1 MATTFCKKH
10 GRIPGSADGKE
21 KDNWHYLLV
30 YHGDSQELIKL
41 REDFGKKC
49 IYLPFE
55 ERLAQATAF
64 CKKHGRSPKAKD
76 DKADY
81 DNWRMLLG
89 SYRDRQEVIALR
101 EQYGN
106 RVALSYE
113 DRLAQATAFCEAN
126 NRFPLLQDGKREWY
140 NWKILVKSYGDRQQ
154 VQDLRER
161 YKRLMT
167 FEDRLKQATDFCE
180 SHGRAPRVRE
190 EEEYNNWERL
200 LMVYGE
206 RQEVFELRRKYGKKK
221 K

>member
-1 MATTFCKKH
+1 
-10 GRIPGSADGKE
+10 
-21 KDNWHYLLV
+21 L
-30 YHGDSQELIKL
+30 KL
-41 REDFGKKC
+41 REDYGK
-49 IYLPFE
+49 IAAILSYE

-64 CKKHGRSPKAKD
+64 CKKHGRVPRAKD
-76 DKADY
+76 DKIEY

-89 SYRDRQEVIALR
+89 SYRNRQEVIALR
-101 EQYGN
+101 EQYGL
-106 RVALSYE
+106 RVVLSFE

-180 SHGRAPRVRE
+180 SHGRAPKMRE

-200 LMVYGE
+200 LMAYGD
-206 RQEVFELRRKYGKKK
+206 RQEVLELRRKYGKKK
-221 K
+221 I